1 MIKAVLFD
9 MDGLMFDTESLST
22 KGFIEAAKK
31 QNYKMTEEETFL
43 VLGFKREAVYEFYEK
58 YFLEKNN
65 GVDGKKIVDDQY
77 EYLENILY
85 TAGPDKMFYLEELL
99 IYLKNNN
106 YKIAVASSSDLYH
119 INNNLEKTN
128 VLKYI
133 DVIASGE
140 EVKNGKPAPDVFL
153 LAAERLGVKPENCL
167 VLEDSKF
174 GVKAGFLAGMKV
186 IMVPDSIQPDE
197 ETKKMTTFI
206 AKSLKDVE
214 IYLKNNNK
222 I

>member
-22 KGFIEAAKK
+22 KGFIEAGKK

-43 VLGFKREAVYEFYEK
+43 VLGFKREAIYEFYEK

-65 GVDGKKIVDDQY
+65 EVDGKKIVDDQY

-85 TAGPDKMFYLEELL
+85 TTGPDKMFYLEELL